1 MSTIDLGTRAPRPL
15 QRIRGDAV
23 AQRPEGTPTVA
34 VVIPCYNYAHY
45 LPQAVHSALSQR
57 DVEVQVIVVDDA
69 STDDSVAVAEALAA
83 ADPRVTAI
91 RNTTNL
97 GMVGTFN
104 NGLARA
110 RAEFLVRLDADDL
123 LTPGSLARATALA
136 QAFPETGLIYGHP
149 VHFETDEPPAHRDR
163 ATFWDILD
171 GPGWVELRCRRGV
184 NCVTSPE
191 VLMRSS
197 VVEEVGGQRDLGH
210 TPDMEMW
217 MRIARASAVGWVGG
231 ADQAFHREHPDS
243 MSATGLDVITDLYE
257 RWDAFAVLLT
267 DDLGD
272 PGWNARMLRLARVA
286 LADEAVAR
294 TVSAY
299 VRGRGETD
307 ETRSYL
313 EFADSLG
320 IELGALPH
328 GPALRTALRLGPHRA
343 RRSPVLTLA
352 AARYRL
358 VSETGGHQRRT
369 RGL

>member
-1 MSTIDLGTRAPRPL
+1 MSTIDLDTRAPRPRERVRDERL
-15 QRIRGDAV
+15 
-23 AQRPEGTPTVA
+23 AQRPEGAPTVS
-34 VVIPCYNYAHY
+34 VVIPCYNYGRY
-45 LPQAVHSALSQR
+45 LPQAVASALDQR
-57 DVEVQVIVVDDA
+57 DVTVEVIVVDDA
-69 STDDSVAVAEALAA
+69 STDDSSAVAAALAA
-83 ADPRVTAI
+83 ADPRVRAI
-91 RNTTNL
+91 RNERNL

-104 NGLARA
+104 NGLAESTG
-110 RAEFLVRLDADDL
+110 EFLVRLDADDL

-136 QAFPETGLIYGHP
+136 RAFPEVGLVYGHP
-149 VHFETDEPPAHRDR
+149 VHFETPQPPAHRDR

-197 VVEEVGGQRDLGH
+197 VVDEVGGQRPLGH

-243 MSATGLDVITDLYE
+243 MSATGLDVLTDLTE
-257 RWDAFAVLLT
+257 RRDAFEILLT
-267 DDLGD
+267 DGLGQPD
-272 PGWNARMLRLARVA
+272 WNARMLGIAHAA
-286 LADEAVAR
+286 LADEAIAR

-299 VRGRGETD
+299 VRGRGGSEETD
-307 ETRSYL
+307 AYL
-313 EFADSLG
+313 DFADSLG
-320 IELGALPH
+320 IDLGVLPH
-328 GPALRTALRLGPHRA
+328 AAALRTALRLGPRRS
-343 RRSPVLTLA
+343 RRSPSLVLT

-358 VSETGGHQRRT
+358 ARETGGRQWRT